1 MNREALL
8 PRAALAAFFVV
19 LLVAT
24 AAGATTSPTTYSAY
38 NSDWDG
44 TSALRERAETATGA
58 EPVAVSTRAYDRAD
72 APSTLAVV
80 VAPSSSYTTAEL
92 ATVRSFVEGGGVLVV
107 AADVDPT
114 AANDLLAGVGAG
126 ARLDGRP
133 LRDERSFFR
142 TAALPVVR
150 DVRDDPLT
158 RGVDELTLNHPTA
171 VEPNGAQVLA
181 ATSGFAYLDDE
192 RNALLDLEEDMR
204 SYPVA
209 TTERIGDGQVV
220 TLADPSLF
228 LNGMADRSDNAQ
240 FIDNLVT
247 ARETTILDFTHGAT
261 VPPFVVA
268 LGIVQRTPLLQ
279 ALLVGAA
286 VVAVSVWAFAPD
298 LGARLRGRGLGS
310 TRGRRPHRRSTVGA
324 DAASLRASLRRA
336 HPDWDDAS
344 VERVAAVVAQRLT
357 DVRRDRGD

>member
-1 MNREALL
+1 MSGRETLF
-8 PRAALAAFFVV
+8 PRAALAAFVLV

-24 AAGATTSPTTYSAY
+24 GAGATTSPTTYSAY

-44 TSALRERAETATGA
+44 TSTFRERATAATEA
-58 EPVAVSTRAYDRAD
+58 EPVAVSTRAYDASD
-72 APSTLAVV
+72 ASSTLAVV
-80 VAPSSSYTTAEL
+80 IAPQRAYTDEEL

-107 AADVDPT
+107 AADVEPT
-114 AANDLLAGVGAG
+114 AANELLAGVGAG

-142 TAALPVVR
+142 TASLPVVR

-158 RGVDELTLNHPTA
+158 EGVDELTLNHPTA
-171 VEPNGAQVLA
+171 VDPNGAQVLA
-181 ATSGFAYLDDE
+181 ATSGFAYIDAE

-209 TTERIGDGQVV
+209 TTERIGEGQVV

-228 LNGMADRSDNAQ
+228 LNGMRERSDNAQ
-240 FIDNLVT
+240 FLENLVT
-247 ARETTILDFTHGAT
+247 ARETVILDFSHGAT
-261 VPPFVVA
+261 VPPLVVA
-268 LGIVQRTPLLQ
+268 LGVVQRAPLLQ
-279 ALLVGAA
+279 ALLVGGAVAA
-286 VVAVSVWAFAPD
+286 VALWVFAPG
-298 LGARLRGRGLGS
+298 LGARLRGRGRERS
-310 TRGRRPHRRSTVGA
+310 RRIRRLSTVGA

-344 VERVAAVVAQRLT
+344 VERVAAVVSRRLT
-357 DVRRDRGD
+357 DSRRDRGE